1 MMRHL
6 LMLFSFGLV
15 PFLIGLT
22 LVVGL
27 SQEVLPRTLDTPSGG
42 SDVFS
47 HASGTLNLVL
57 ANKHGVVIAADS
69 RGTWKDSHGTVVRR
83 EDNIQKLFRTGN
95 RSALVIAGLLAY
107 SPYPYSL
114 ETSSRLLGGFGRE
127 GLPGNLGD
135 PDFVIDSIQS
145 DLGPQLSRLS
155 AILSTYDE
163 INPGDLR
170 LIATIAGYDKAGS
183 LQVRQITFS
192 RENAPVLANGKNI
205 WLVDSSMS
213 QKKTVTGFD
222 KFTAGMPEIA
232 EAILAGQYA
241 TSDPAV
247 LKYFGA
253 LREGKRDE
261 LSLESLQSLAEA
273 IFRETIKH
281 EPGVGGDVQIAMIPA
296 DGKPIWRL
304 KPTQKST
311 TLLGGALLIVGG
323 HNPFVDPQ
331 WMKGAHVEMAQ
342 SFDSLNVDAVF
353 VGTRFEDLTIPL
365 DENHYF
371 GNTFRQC
378 TFLYS
383 GAPLVKFGKNNKTI
397 DCRLEIKAGLK
408 TLPSE
413 VRELKSRCPRP
424 DRSEKARK
432 LLPKFAWKGTP
443 INGGSLLR

>member
-1 MMRHL
+1 
-6 LMLFSFGLV
+6 MLFNFGLV

-27 SQEVLPRTLDTPSGG
+27 SQEVFPEMLDRPSGG
-42 SDVFS
+42 SDDFS

-69 RGTWKDSHGTVVRR
+69 RGTWTDLHGRVVGR
-83 EDNIQKLFRTGN
+83 EDKFQKLFRTGN
-95 RSALVIAGLLAY
+95 RSAVAIAGLLAY
-107 SPYPYSL
+107 PRYPYSL
-114 ETSSRLLGGFGRE
+114 ETSSRLLGRFGLE
-127 GLPGNLGD
+127 GLPDERGD
-135 PDFVIDSIQS
+135 PDLVTEWHES
-145 DLGPQLSRLS
+145 DLGLQLTRLS

-163 INPGDLR
+163 INPADLR
-170 LIATIAGYDKAGS
+170 LIATIVGYDKTGS
-183 LQVRQITFS
+183 LQVRQIAFT
-192 RENAPVLANGKNI
+192 RETAPVLTNGKNI
-205 WLVDSSMS
+205 WLVHSSIS
-213 QKKTVTGFD
+213 LKKTVTGFD

-241 TSDPAV
+241 TSDLAV
-247 LKYFGA
+247 LKYFEA

-261 LSLESLQSLAEA
+261 LPLESLQALAEA

-281 EPGVGGDVQIAMIPA
+281 EAGVGGDVQIAMIPA

-304 KPTQKST
+304 KPMQKSRI
-311 TLLGGALLIVGG
+311 LLGGAALIVGG
-323 HNPFVDPQ
+323 HNPFVDPD

-342 SFDSLNVDAVF
+342 NFDSLNMDAVF
-353 VGTRFEDLTIPL
+353 VGTQFENLTIPL

-371 GNTFRQC
+371 GSTFRNC
-378 TFLYS
+378 TFLYA

-408 TLPSE
+408 TLPPE

-424 DRSEKARK
+424 DPNERARK
-432 LLPKFAWKGTP
+432 LLPKLTWGRTT
-443 INGGSLLR
+443 ITGGGH